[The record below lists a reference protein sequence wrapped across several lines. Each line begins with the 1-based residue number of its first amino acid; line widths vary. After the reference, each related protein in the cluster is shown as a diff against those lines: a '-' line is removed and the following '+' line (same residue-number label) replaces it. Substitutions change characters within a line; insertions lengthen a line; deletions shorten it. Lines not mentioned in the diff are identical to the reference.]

1 MLLRSP
7 PRETQFITA
16 MSVGAVSSITTF
28 MGTAAALAVTVLV
41 GTQQPVGSPSFGTLI
56 SFTMPTLWLFVLLTV
71 RFDLACYLYQV
82 WDLRGRPGDR
92 GESERVFPRL
102 DALRAAAGG
111 PAADLRHRDRH
122 GGKEGSE
129 PDLGSQF
136 EATSIQCDGNG
147 LAGSKGPGSQGVPVG
162 AGSIDLRRPHRV
174 PERIDPGDRPDRFQL
189 PGVAHDPRY
198 PGRLLPPEPR
208 GGRDRACKPRNQG

>member
-1 MLLRSP
+1 MTVTIGLWVPSILLSMVAVSYSTRLPSWLGPLAALVAVVFVIAEVLILWTYANKIMLLRSP

-82 WDLRGRPGDR
+82 WDLRGRPGLKR
-92 GESERVFPRL
+92 ESP
-102 DALRAAAGG
+102 
-111 PAADLRHRDRH
+111 
-122 GGKEGSE
+122 
-129 PDLGSQF
+129 
-136 EATSIQCDGNG
+136 
-147 LAGSKGPGSQGVPVG
+147 
-162 AGSIDLRRPHRV
+162 
-174 PERIDPGDRPDRFQL
+174 
-189 PGVAHDPRY
+189 
-198 PGRLLPPEPR
+198 
-208 GGRDRACKPRNQG
+208 